1 MTSFWK
7 APVTR
12 SQLKY
17 VENDV
22 RAVRDDMNA
31 SFMRVGADMD
41 AVRERFKSMEAEIA
55 ELKNLLQK
63 QQRPVV
69 APVQRAV
76 RKCSFCDCPGHVITS
91 CPTRQAELVS
101 TQVALAVLAR

>member
-1 MTSFWK
+1 MASFWK

-55 ELKNLLQK
+55 ELKNMLRP
-63 QQRPVV
+63 QRPP

-76 RKCSFCDCPGHVITS
+76 RKCSFCECPGHVITS